1 MKQFATLAAFF
12 ALLLL
17 TGCAPAATGSGQAA
31 YVALPAQDQADARAT
46 IAAAD
51 IAIQAT
57 REVGAQQT
65 AVAVDATRAWIA
77 AATAEAQEATRQAQ
91 ATTQAMQGQQTV
103 VALQMAVDEATRV
116 AQAEQTAVAVTI
128 AAEQAREELR
138 AGNTL
143 MLREAEAERMQSS
156 IFWRNVFNGL
166 LATLLFAGVA
176 SLLMI
181 AGSVVARV
189 RNLNNNPV
197 RQYSDDGAQI
207 NILVVPNGL
216 FGTDVRQIGRP
227 STVIPQLAA
236 PSLPALPAPLRELPE
251 IPLGHVLIAGPSD
264 AGKSTVMRAILR
276 SRQNVTVLDP
286 HAAPG
291 EWNAARVI
299 GLEGDFDAI
308 AQYMAYMQDELQRRM
323 RLRGSGQQLE
333 FDPLTVATDEMPAIV
348 EALGQDEANSAWRS
362 WVRQGRKFGLFVIV
376 STQSTRVKTLGI
388 SGEGDIVEQFQAVI
402 NLGSEAERKFRHLLT
417 EAPRGTAVLE
427 MAGQEPRVIRVPNV
441 PAFAGTSGSPAG
453 SGFAA
458 GSSQNGGNGYAGS
471 AASDLFRPHAGAPVV
486 VEQGGGIDTPH
497 GFVTAAE
504 VDEILHYGRNMSSLR
519 GVAYNVY
526 GSTGGVGFYKARAVL
541 DRHGVAPG
549 A

>member
-17 TGCAPAATGSGQAA
+17 AGCAPAPTGSSQAA
-31 YVALPAQDQADARAT
+31 YVALPAQDAADARAT

-77 AATAEAQEATRQAQ
+77 AATAEAQAATRQAQ
-91 ATTQAMQGQQTV
+91 ATTQALQGQQTV

-143 MLREAEAERMQSS
+143 MLRQAEEERMQSG

-166 LATLLFAGVA
+166 LATLLFAGVL

-189 RNLNNNPV
+189 RSLNDNPV
-197 RQYSDDGAQI
+197 RQYNDSDAQI

-227 STVIPQLAA
+227 STVVPQLPPPSIPQ
-236 PSLPALPAPLRELPE
+236 LPAPLRELPE
-251 IPLGHVLIAGPSD
+251 IQIGHVLVAGQSGS
-264 AGKSTVMRAILR
+264 GKSSVMRAIIR
-276 SRQNVTVLDP
+276 HRQNVVVLDP

-299 GLEGDFDAI
+299 GMEGNFDEIADFFGWMDAELDRRMGLRGRGEQLDFDP
-308 AQYMAYMQDELQRRM
+308 M
-323 RLRGSGQQLE
+323 
-333 FDPLTVATDEMPAIV
+333 TVATDEMPAIV
-348 EALGQDEANSAWRS
+348 DRLGRDVANSAWVS
-362 WVRQGRKFGLFVIV
+362 WVRQDLHAIDASEVVGDPRRGRPG
-376 STQSTRVKTLGI
+376 
-388 SGEGDIVEQFQAVI
+388 QAI
-402 NLGSEAERKFRHLLT
+402 
-417 EAPRGTAVLE
+417 
-427 MAGQEPRVIRVPNV
+427 
-441 PAFAGTSGSPAG
+441 
-453 SGFAA
+453 
-458 GSSQNGGNGYAGS
+458 
-471 AASDLFRPHAGAPVV
+471 
-486 VEQGGGIDTPH
+486 
-497 GFVTAAE
+497 
-504 VDEILHYGRNMSSLR
+504 
-519 GVAYNVY
+519 
-526 GSTGGVGFYKARAVL
+526 
-541 DRHGVAPG
+541 
-549 A
+549 